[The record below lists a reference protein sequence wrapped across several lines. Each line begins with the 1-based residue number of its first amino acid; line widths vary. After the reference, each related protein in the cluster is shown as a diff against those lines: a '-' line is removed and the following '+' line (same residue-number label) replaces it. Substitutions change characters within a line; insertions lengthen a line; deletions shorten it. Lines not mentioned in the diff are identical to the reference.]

1 MTAKTLN
8 ASQMEEM
15 IATFERVRRYYPMP
29 FSVFAS
35 ELLYELSS
43 PNPNWT
49 RIFLIQIDCF
59 ESCIAFFFFVLLAEA
74 EQHPEINIKASA
86 NLIQTL
92 YKGSKLSTGHW
103 WALLRDLSKDVHAN
117 KDLDLSDASRIAL
130 NLFYPD
136 KQQLPAKFHRFKDLL
151 NEVRC

>member
-8 ASQMEEM
+8 ASQTEEM
-15 IATFERVRRYYPMP
+15 IAIFERVRRYYPMP

-59 ESCIAFFFFVLLAEA
+59 ESCIAFFVFVLLA
-74 EQHPEINIKASA
+74 EQHPEINTKASA

-92 YKGSKLSTGHW
+92 NKGYKLSTGH
-103 WALLRDLSKDVHAN
+103 
-117 KDLDLSDASRIAL
+117 
-130 NLFYPD
+130 
-136 KQQLPAKFHRFKDLL
+136 
-151 NEVRC
+151 